1 MASKRTPL
9 ELARAA
15 TANARAAADQLH
27 EVTEDLTPRLAKLYT
42 GIVHDVM
49 RGMGLKNFTL
59 PHTLHPVTV
68 ARTIAGPV
76 FTVRGK
82 VDAKADPHATLL
94 AWTGFLSKAK
104 SGHVVVIA
112 ANDEEVAHMGELSG
126 ETLMR
131 KGVPGV
137 VVDGGCRD
145 VEFLMEMGFA
155 VYALHDAARHRRLL
169 DGRRH
174 GRADQDRQGRDRA
187 ARLSAGRS
195 RRGDRGAARSRR
207 RDRVG
212 RGGGSRYRKPDPHR
226 DPRRHGPAGGLFEVW
241 EVLSGHR
248 PETIVTSLCSFGI

>member
-1 MASKRTPL
+1 M
-9 ELARAA
+9 
-15 TANARAAADQLH
+15 
-27 EVTEDLTPRLAKLYT
+27 
-42 GIVHDVM
+42 
-49 RGMGLKNFTL
+49 KNFTL

-82 VDAKADPHATLL
+82 VDAKADPHETLL

-155 VYALHDAARHRRLL
+155 VYARYATPRDIVGYWMVDAMDVPIKIGKVAIAPHDYLL
-169 DGRRH
+169 ADRDGVIV
-174 GRADQDRQGRDRA
+174 RA
-187 ARLSAGRS
+187 ARP
-195 RRGDRGAARSRR
+195 RR

-212 RGGGSRYRKPDPHR
+212 RGGRSRHRKPDPHR
-226 DPRRHGPAGGLFEVW
+226 DPRRHGPAGGVSEVR
-241 EVLSGHR
+241 EVLSAHL
-248 PETIVTSLCSFGI
+248 PETIVTSRCSFGNLIEHRFRHPEGCRQHVSRRSAEGEPRRRYRRRFPRHCC

>member
-1 MASKRTPL
+1 MPNKRSPL
-9 ELARAA
+9 EMARAA
-15 TANARAAADQLH
+15 TASARAAADQLH
-27 EVTEDLTPRLAKLYT
+27 ETTEDLTPRLAKLYT
-42 GIVHDVM
+42 GVVHDVM
-49 RGMGLKNFTL
+49 RGMGLRDFTL

-82 VDAKADPHATLL
+82 VKPKADPHETLL

-112 ANDEEVAHMGELSG
+112 GNDDEVAHMGELSG

-155 VYALHDAARHRRLL
+155 VYARYATPRDIVGYWMVDAMDVPVKIGKVEVAPHDYLLADRDGIIVIPRAQADAIVSAA
-169 DGRRH
+169 
-174 GRADQDRQGRDRA
+174 A
-187 ARLSAGRS
+187 AA
-195 RRGDRGAARSRR
+195 
-207 RDRVG
+207 VG
-212 RGGGSRYRKPDPHR
+212 TENQIRTAILGGMDPQQ
-226 DPRRHGPAGGLFEVW
+226 AYLK
-241 EVLSGHR
+241 
-248 PETIVTSLCSFGI
+248 FGKF